1 MEEMLQHFPFS
12 VQSIMSNLLYKKNV
26 FHRGE
31 RLDPLGAQER
41 AGM

>member
-12 VQSIMSNLLYKKNV
+12 VQPITSHVLYKKNV
-26 FHRGE
+26 FHRVE